1 MRLKRLFPAANYRA
15 TTKIVLIPAPKRG
28 QGMRAVP
35 LRDTELVQWCA
46 DALTQLAGIPIRSMS
61 GAAGTTTGKD

>member
-1 MRLKRLFPAANYRA
+1 M
-15 TTKIVLIPAPKRG
+15 LIPAPKRG

-46 DALTQLAGIPIRSMS
+46 DALTQLAGIPIRNMAG
-61 GAAGTTTGKD
+61 GAGKGAGKGSSKGAGKDKGTS